1 MGTYFRFRRK
11 HVAEPLE
18 PLPEPEKSIVDA
30 KSDVGNEGGF
40 HETRGI
46 HLVEMHFPTVYGAGG
61 VILFI
66 LIIVLLCY
74 LVSKGHL
81 QKCCYSLAVACCGQT
96 GNRDGGSGDAGNQDG
111 GGGRGQGVSAAPP
124 VTETPVM
131 AQPTAP
137 TVVLPPVMPPVMPP
151 IPLQSMGGLDVV
163 RMEQMKTLADILAD
177 RAARRD
183 RRF

>member
-18 PLPEPEKSIVDA
+18 PLPEPEKSVVDA
-30 KSDVGNEGGF
+30 KSDVGNEGGD
-40 HETRGI
+40 HESGGI

-61 VILFI
+61 VIVFI
-66 LIIVLLCY
+66 LIIVLLCW

-81 QKCCYSLAVACCGQT
+81 QKCCYLLAVACCGQS
-96 GNRDGGSGDAGNQDG
+96 GNRDGGSGNAGNQDG
-111 GGGRGQGVSAAPP
+111 GGGRGQGVSTAPP
-124 VTETPVM
+124 AAEPPVL
-131 AQPTAP
+131 ATPTAP
-137 TVVLPPVMPPVMPP
+137 IVLPPVMPPVMPT
-151 IPLQSMGGLDVV
+151 IPMQGMGGLDVV
-163 RMEQMKTLADILAD
+163 RLEQMKTLADILAD